1 MSELITFLQVI
12 GNLFL
17 AVIILSALLFTTCY
31 YIVGYVVREIKMAPF
46 YKNGTI
52 FKRR

>member
-17 AVIILSALLFTTCY
+17 AAIIFSALIFTTFY
-31 YIVGYVVREIKMAPF
+31 YIVGYVVREIKTAPF
-46 YKNGTI
+46 HKKGAI
-52 FKRR
+52 LKRR